1 MGPRNILDEL
11 GVGSELFAVDFSDAE
26 TVRILADRWLYT
38 ANLLGIV
45 YQHTVIPFGEGKYHY
60 KASLAGSQEDMEQFL
75 QFVDSSLGLL
85 QEM

>member
-1 MGPRNILDEL
+1 MDPKDILSEM
-11 GVGSELFAVDFSDAE
+11 GVGSELFAVDFPDAE
-26 TVRILADRWLYT
+26 TAKILADRWLYT
-38 ANLLGIV
+38 ANLLGIL

-60 KASLAGSQEDMEQFL
+60 KASLAGPPEDMEQFL